1 MKIVIGGAQLA
12 DSYGISNQKKFIPKK
27 ELEKIFDLSV
37 KKKNNYIDTASNYK
51 KSLETI
57 SKFNKDYKLKI
68 ILKIDIG
75 NNKTNANNFQNKIN
89 DCFKRLN
96 KKSIYCLMIHDTKN
110 LLKLNTNKKKE
121 IFKLLEDLKTNN
133 KIKKIGYS
141 IYDLNE
147 LKYLKKIKKIDLVQ
161 LPINIFDQNLVIG
174 NKLAFLKKRKIE
186 IHARSIFLQGLIFLD
201 LANTE
206 KVLKT
211 NLQNNQILQ

>member
-1 MKIVIGGAQLA
+1 
-12 DSYGISNQKKFIPKK
+12 
-27 ELEKIFDLSV
+27 
-37 KKKNNYIDTASNYK
+37 
-51 KSLETI
+51 
-57 SKFNKDYKLKI
+57 
-68 ILKIDIG
+68 
-75 NNKTNANNFQNKIN
+75 
-89 DCFKRLN
+89 
-96 KKSIYCLMIHDTKN
+96 MIHDTKN

-206 KVLKT
+206 KVLGNKSSKIIKFYNEFSSIEKRLFHCINFIKNCKLIDKAVVGVTSFLEFRTLIDNFERKKIKT
-211 NLQNNQILQ
+211 NYKSFIIRDRRIIRPFLWKKKY

>member
-1 MKIVIGGAQLA
+1 
-12 DSYGISNQKKFIPKK
+12 
-27 ELEKIFDLSV
+27 
-37 KKKNNYIDTASNYK
+37 
-51 KSLETI
+51 
-57 SKFNKDYKLKI
+57 
-68 ILKIDIG
+68 
-75 NNKTNANNFQNKIN
+75 
-89 DCFKRLN
+89 
-96 KKSIYCLMIHDTKN
+96 MIHDTKN

-121 IFKLLEDLKTNN
+121 IFKHLNDLKINN

-206 KVLKT
+206 KVLGNKSSKIIKFYNEFSSIEKRLFHCINFIKNCKFIDRAVVGVTSFLEFRTLIDNFERKKIKT
-211 NLQNNQILQ
+211 NYKSFMIRDRRIIRPFLWKKKY